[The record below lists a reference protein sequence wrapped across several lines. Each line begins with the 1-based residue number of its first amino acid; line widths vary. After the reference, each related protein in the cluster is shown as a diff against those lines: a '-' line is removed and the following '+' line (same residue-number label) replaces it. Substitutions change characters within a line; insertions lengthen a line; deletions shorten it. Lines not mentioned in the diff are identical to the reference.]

1 MFALAGLSLLA
12 DGARISVRSQVD
24 SSSGSVTEI
33 GPEGETWEKGTKYVC
48 MQKWQTP
55 GWPSSEGKFVDKFCL
70 AKYAEAMSTK
80 KFQKFQTAK
89 DMSSCYSSNAG
100 KMRVCPFKGEASER
114 RVSYSSRVTVPM
126 SCFRVSDVSEGYSAV
141 EVALDEK
148 RCEAAANLPAED
160 QSILPKLTTTTT
172 TTVTTTTTTTEE
184 EQVEII
190 EDHLAEPKPDV
201 EIECKA
207 LFTDEAEDFTWN
219 YGKAAFKCCTS
230 TAGKGTQLQDM
241 HADELPSARN
251 FGIRSSGCG
260 RMFGDTYHN
269 GLRGYKQ
276 NPPSCLVPTS
286 VLKKITGDD
295 FNAFMDFLKVEP
307 K

>member
-48 MQKWQTP
+48 MQKWQNP
-55 GWPSSEGKFVDKFCL
+55 SWSSSEGKFVDKFCL
-70 AKYAEAMSTK
+70 AKYEEAKSTE
-80 KFQKFQTAK
+80 KFQTAE

-100 KMRVCPFKGEASER
+100 KMRVCPFKGEGVER

-141 EVALDEK
+141 EVALDEEP
-148 RCEAAANLPAED
+148 CGAAANLPAE
-160 QSILPKLTTTTT
+160 QQTILPKLTTTTT

-190 EDHLAEPKPDV
+190 EDHFAEPEADV

-207 LFTDEAEDFTWN
+207 LFTDPAEDFTWN
-219 YGKAAFKCCTS
+219 YGDAAFKCCTS

-241 HADELPSARN
+241 NAEELPSARIL
-251 FGIRSSGCG
+251 GKASGCG

-269 GLRGYKQ
+269 GLRGY
-276 NPPSCLVPTS
+276 NGAALSCLVPTS

-295 FNAFMDFLKVEP
+295 FEALKAFLEG
-307 K
+307 